1 MALINRLWIPRTGQ
15 GRDTPVRAGLRRA
28 LRQMFPPIVSDVLPR
43 RMKAAVD
50 ALTDCKPLNQTVNGR
65 VVIDEPDPIP

>member
-1 MALINRLWIPRTGQ
+1 MALINRLWIPQIGQ

-28 LRQMFPPIVSDVLPR
+28 LRQIFPPIVSDVLPK

-50 ALTDCKPLNQTVNGR
+50 ALTDCKPSSRILNGR
-65 VVIDEPDPIP
+65 EVIDKPDPIP